1 MEGAKNV
8 KHGEQEVTSF
18 VLRFCPLDQEKE
30 QWRIKVTHV
39 QEQNEVSFCRLE
51 EAFQYIKK
59 SIGMEGE

>member
-8 KHGEQEVTSF
+8 RHGEQDVTSF
-18 VLRFCPLDQEKE
+18 VLRFCPLDQAGE

-39 QEQNEVSFCRLE
+39 QEQNEVSFSCLE
-51 EAFQYIKK
+51 DAFKFIKK